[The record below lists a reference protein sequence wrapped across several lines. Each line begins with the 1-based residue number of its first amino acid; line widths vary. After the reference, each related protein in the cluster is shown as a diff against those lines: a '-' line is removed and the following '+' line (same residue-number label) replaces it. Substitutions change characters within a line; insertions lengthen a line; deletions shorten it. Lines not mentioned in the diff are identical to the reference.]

1 MGGVLAPE
9 SRRTERLGP
18 PIPRLA
24 GLPDA
29 VLSVWGTHAAKAHGC
44 RIVWCNRFAPPPERV
59 PEGPDDEL
67 TLLLVVPTILGLS
80 LLCSR
85 VAGDGRVLVGR
96 PCIGGFER
104 LGPSHKVL
112 TGAPAKCAARRRS
125 TPRAIAAIPA
135 ACNASRSMP

>member
-29 VLSVWGTHAAKAHGC
+29 VLSVWGSRAAKAHGC

-85 VAGDGRVLVGR
+85 GPGTVACSWDGRA
-96 PCIGGFER
+96 
-104 LGPSHKVL
+104 S
-112 TGAPAKCAARRRS
+112 AAS
-125 TPRAIAAIPA
+125 
-135 ACNASRSMP
+135 NASDHLTKC